1 MFYYLSTRPKPVMQF
16 RERRRLGLGLRFI
29 TYLEERKPD
38 GRTDGRTSANEDSR
52 SPGGWRVSCPS
63 SHWEPIYFPSLFLLA
78 RQWTLRAERNR
89 MQFPFSPRRRDVNMQ
104 QAARAGRV
112 DMYLLSLISLRLF
125 QQQLLYSFYSFLIY
139 LLMDLTSLVSRL
151 SLFSPTFTFLSVLC
165 NC

>member
-1 MFYYLSTRPKPVMQF
+1 
-16 RERRRLGLGLRFI
+16 
-29 TYLEERKPD
+29 
-38 GRTDGRTSANEDSR
+38 
-52 SPGGWRVSCPS
+52 
-63 SHWEPIYFPSLFLLA
+63 
-78 RQWTLRAERNR
+78 